1 MRVACARVPVPCT
14 GTNVKEAKA
23 LIEGSGYRMI
33 MTDDL
38 EDAAAKAVKI
48 ADIVRQV
55 RHVHWSLFV
64 HPDCLSAHG
73 RHPPRVCCAAAAAGQ

>member
-1 MRVACARVPVPCT
+1 MWT

-33 MTDDL
+33 MTDNLD
-38 EDAAAKAVKI
+38 DAAAKAVKI

-55 RHVHWSLFV
+55 CRR
-64 HPDCLSAHG
+64 G
-73 RHPPRVCCAAAAAGQ
+73 

>member
-1 MRVACARVPVPCT
+1 MAVVSGAA

-33 MTDDL
+33 MTDNLD
-38 EDAAAKAVKI
+38 DAAAKAVKI

-55 RHVHWSLFV
+55 S
-64 HPDCLSAHG
+64 
-73 RHPPRVCCAAAAAGQ
+73 